1 MTYRLVIFV
10 RKQRAAKMETK
21 LTLRIKKN
29 VIEKAK
35 EYAQKQKISLSKMI
49 EVYLESVT
57 NSHENEVETTPL
69 VDSLS
74 GIIELEPDF
83 DYKVEYSN
91 YLIEK
96 YK

>member
-1 MTYRLVIFV
+1 
-10 RKQRAAKMETK
+10 METK